1 MGNTGI
7 PNYQR
12 NPCSLSSFVCDIQI
26 NPRIKAEKFCH
37 SLNMTKLEVMPG
49 KLRRKGDI
57 DDLSSD
63 DDAFNSDNSM
73 DFGRIDTMA
82 K

>member
-1 MGNTGI
+1 
-7 PNYQR
+7 
-12 NPCSLSSFVCDIQI
+12 
-26 NPRIKAEKFCH
+26 
-37 SLNMTKLEVMPG
+37 MPG